1 MSSSQQPGPLAAVDY
16 TGVLRR
22 RWWVVAACAVVG
34 LLGAAAYLLVAPKTY
49 TASATVFVKT
59 TGADVGNGITG
70 NRTSGALVNLDTE
83 AQLVKSGTVAALAGR
98 SMHSSLTAYE
108 LAKQV
113 TVTVPPNSQVLTIAC
128 DAPTG
133 QGAAACANAFAAAY
147 LQNRSATAT
156 SVLNAQIKTL
166 AGKVSALEKSMAK
179 LNTAI
184 SGLAKNS
191 ATRLSDLAAL
201 AGDRI
206 QAKALNGQ
214 ITSLTGL
221 AANVNGGR
229 VITPA
234 TAPGKPSSPSKTVVL
249 PSGLVAGLVVG
260 LVVAFVWDRRDRR
273 LHTAAD
279 VERLLGLPVLLNL
292 SRKAF
297 GRQVSLA
304 SPRSQTGRAFTE
316 LAYTVA
322 ASLGEGSHVVLVAG
336 ATPGPGASVVAAN
349 LAAALARTHSE
360 AVLVCAD
367 TRDSVAPKLFGLGG
381 SRGLAEVVAGVA
393 TVGEVVRGPAGL
405 PGLWVIPPGLDTSLT
420 DYQLQYDTAR
430 ALTSQLRRDARF
442 VVIEAQAG
450 DDAADNLALAECA
463 DAAVL
468 TIEVEHVTQ
477 EEAADGMQRLQRIR
491 VSLLGAAAL
500 PPISDR
506 HAVRPVQGPPRGTA
520 QARDNGRSHGEFT
533 GTPPPPARTRDGHPA
548 PAPAARTR
556 DGHNDPADRATRH

>member
-1 MSSSQQPGPLAAVDY
+1 MSSSQQPGSLAAVDY

-22 RWWVVAACAVVG
+22 RWWVVAGFAVAG
-34 LLGAAAYLLVAPKTY
+34 LIGAAAYTVVAPKTY
-49 TASATVFVKT
+49 TATAAVAVKT

-70 NRTSGALVNLDTE
+70 ARTSGALVNLDTE
-83 AQLVKSGTVAALAGR
+83 AQFVTSGTVAGLAGR
-98 SMHSSLTAYE
+98 SMHSSLTPYQ

-113 TVTVPPNSQVLTIAC
+113 KVTVPPNSQVLTIAC
-128 DAPTG
+128 DAPTA
-133 QGAAACANAFAAAY
+133 QGAATCANAFAAAY
-147 LQNRSATAT
+147 LQNRSASAT
-156 SVLNAQIKTL
+156 LVLNAQIKTL
-166 AGKVSALEKSMAK
+166 AGKVSALEKEMAK
-179 LNTAI
+179 LNAAI
-184 SGLAKNS
+184 RGLGKNS
-191 ATRLSDLAAL
+191 ATRLADQTVL
-201 AGDRI
+201 AGEKI
-206 QAKALNGQ
+206 QARAFNGE
-214 ITSLTGL
+214 ITTVTGL
-221 AANVNGGR
+221 AANVNGGK

-234 TAPGKPSSPSKTVVL
+234 TPPGKPSSPSKSLVL
-249 PSGLVAGLVVG
+249 PSGLVAGLVIG
-260 LVVAFVWDRRDRR
+260 LIVAFVWDRRDKR

-292 SRKAF
+292 PRKAF

-367 TRDSVAPKLFGLGG
+367 TRDSVAPKLFGLAG

-442 VVIEAQAG
+442 VVIEAPAG

-468 TIEVEHVTQ
+468 TIEVEHVTR
-477 EEAADGMQRLQRIR
+477 EEAAGCITRLQRIR
-491 VSLLGAAAL
+491 VALLGAAAL
-500 PPISDR
+500 PVISDR
-506 HAVRPVQGPPRGTA
+506 HAVRPVQGPPRGAA
-520 QARDNGRSHGEFT
+520 QPRDNGRSHGEYT
-533 GTPPPPARTRDGHPA
+533 GTPAPAARAAPPPPARTRDGHS
-548 PAPAARTR
+548 
-556 DGHNDPADRATRH
+556 DPADRVTRH

>member
-1 MSSSQQPGPLAAVDY
+1 MSSSQQPGSLGAVDY

-22 RWWVVAACAVVG
+22 RWVVVAGFAVAG
-34 LLGAAAYLLVAPKTY
+34 LIGAAAYTVVAPKTY
-49 TASATVFVKT
+49 TATASVFVKT
-59 TGADVGNGITG
+59 TGADVGDGITG

-83 AQLVKSGTVAALAGR
+83 AQLVKSGTVAAIAGK
-98 SMHSSLTAYE
+98 SMHSSLTPYE

-133 QGAAACANAFAAAY
+133 PGAAACANAFAAAY
-147 LQNRSATAT
+147 LQNRSANAT

-179 LNTAI
+179 LNTTI

-191 ATRLSDLAAL
+191 ATRATDVAVLAS
-201 AGDRI
+201 DRI

-221 AANVNGGR
+221 AANVNGGS
-229 VITPA
+229 VYTAATP
-234 TAPGKPSSPSKTVVL
+234 PGKPSSPSKSLVL

-273 LHTAAD
+273 LHSAAD
-279 VERLLGLPVLLNL
+279 VGRLLGLPVLLNL

-367 TRDSVAPKLFGLGG
+367 TRDSVAPKLLGLTG
-381 SRGLAEVVAGVA
+381 S
-393 TVGEVVRGPAGL
+393 
-405 PGLWVIPPGLDTSLT
+405 PGLDTSLT

-468 TIEVEHVTQ
+468 TVEVEHATHEQ
-477 EEAADGMQRLQRIR
+477 AADGIRRLQRIR
-491 VSLLGAAAL
+491 VALLGAAVL

-506 HAVRPVQGPPRGTA
+506 HAVRPVQGPPRGAA
-520 QARDNGRSHGEFT
+520 QARDNGRPHGEYT
-533 GTPPPPARTRDGHPA
+533 GTQPPARARDGHPA
-548 PAPAARTR
+548 PAPTARTR
-556 DGHNDPADRATRH
+556 DGHN

>member
-1 MSSSQQPGPLAAVDY
+1 MSSSQQPGALAAVDY

-22 RWWVVAACAVVG
+22 RWWVVAACAVAG
-34 LLGAAAYLLVAPKTY
+34 LVAAAAYTVVAPKTY

-59 TGADVGNGITG
+59 TGADVGDGITG

-83 AQLVKSGTVAALAGR
+83 AQLVTSGTVAAIAGR
-98 SMHSSLTAYE
+98 SMHSSLTPYE
-108 LAKQV
+108 LGKQV
-113 TVTVPPNSQVLTIAC
+113 TVTVPPNSQVLSIAC

-133 QGAAACANAFAAAY
+133 QGAATCANAFAAAY
-147 LQNRSATAT
+147 LQNRSATAA
-156 SVLNAQIKTL
+156 SVLSAQIKTL
-166 AGKVSALEKSMAK
+166 AGKVSTLEKAMAK

-191 ATRLSDLAAL
+191 ATRLTDQASL

-206 QAKALNGQ
+206 QAKALNAQ
-214 ITSLTGL
+214 ITTLTGL

-229 VITPA
+229 VITAA
-234 TAPGKPSSPSKTVVL
+234 TPPGKPSSPAKSLVL
-249 PSGLVAGLVVG
+249 PSGLVAGLVIG
-260 LVVAFVWDRRDRR
+260 LVVAFVWDRRDKR

-279 VERLLGLPVLLNL
+279 VERLLGLPVLVNL

-367 TRDSVAPKLFGLGG
+367 TRDSVAPKLFGLAG

-468 TIEVEHVTQ
+468 TVEVEHVTH
-477 EEAADGMQRLQRIR
+477 EEAADGIRRLQRIR
-491 VSLLGAAAL
+491 VSLLGAAVL
-500 PPISDR
+500 PVISDR

-520 QARDNGRSHGEFT
+520 QARDNGRSHGDFT
-533 GTPPPPARTRDGHPA
+533 GAPAPA
-548 PAPAARTR
+548 ARATPAPAARTR
-556 DGHNDPADRATRH
+556 DGHSDPADRITRH

>member
-1 MSSSQQPGPLAAVDY
+1 MSSSQQPGSLGAVDY

-22 RWWVVAACAVVG
+22 RWWVVAGFAVAG
-34 LLGAAAYLLVAPKTY
+34 LIGAAAYTVVAPKTY
-49 TASATVFVKT
+49 TATATVFVKT
-59 TGADVGNGITG
+59 TGADVGDGITG

-83 AQLVKSGTVAALAGR
+83 AQ
-98 SMHSSLTAYE
+98 

-133 QGAAACANAFAAAY
+133 PGAAACANAFAAAY
-147 LQNRSATAT
+147 LQNRSAAAT

-179 LNTAI
+179 LNTSI

-191 ATRLSDLAAL
+191 ATRATDVAVLAS
-201 AGDRI
+201 DRI

-221 AANVNGGR
+221 AANVNGGS
-229 VITPA
+229 VYTAATP
-234 TAPGKPSSPSKTVVL
+234 PGKPSSPSKSLVL

-273 LHTAAD
+273 VHSAAD

-304 SPRSQTGRAFTE
+304 SPRSQTGRGFTE

-367 TRDSVAPKLFGLGG
+367 TRDSVAPKLFGLTG

-477 EEAADGMQRLQRIR
+477 EEAADCIMRLERIR

-506 HAVRPVQGPPRGTA
+506 HAVRPV
-520 QARDNGRSHGEFT
+520 
-533 GTPPPPARTRDGHPA
+533 
-548 PAPAARTR
+548 
-556 DGHNDPADRATRH
+556 

>member
-1 MSSSQQPGPLAAVDY
+1 MSSSQQPGSLAAVDY

-22 RWWVVAACAVVG
+22 RWWVVAGFAVAG
-34 LLGAAAYLLVAPKTY
+34 LIGAAAYTVVAPKTY
-49 TASATVFVKT
+49 TATAAVFVKT

-83 AQLVKSGTVAALAGR
+83 AQLVTSGTVATIAGR

-113 TVTVPPNSQVLTIAC
+113 KVTVPPNSQVLLIAC
-128 DAPTG
+128 YAPTG
-133 QGAAACANAFAAAY
+133 PGAAACANDFAAAY
-147 LQNRSATAT
+147 LKNRSASAT
-156 SVLNAQIKTL
+156 TVLNAQIKPL
-166 AGKVSALEKSMAK
+166 AAKVSALEKAMAK

-191 ATRLSDLAAL
+191 ATRLTDQAAL
-201 AGDRI
+201 AGDKI
-206 QAKALNGQ
+206 QARSLNGE
-214 ITSLTGL
+214 ITTLTGL
-221 AANVNGGR
+221 AANVDGGY
-229 VITPA
+229 VITAA
-234 TAPGKPSSPSKTVVL
+234 TPPSKPSSPSKTLVL
-249 PSGLVAGLVVG
+249 PSGLVAGLVLG
-260 LVVAFVWDRRDRR
+260 LIVAFVWDRRDKR

-367 TRDSVAPKLFGLGG
+367 MRDSVAPELFGLSD
-381 SRGLAEVVAGVA
+381 SRGLAEVVAGLA
-393 TVGEVVRGPAGL
+393 TVGEVVRGPAGM
-405 PGLWVIPPGLDTSLT
+405 PGLWVIPPGSDTSLAE
-420 DYQLQYDTAR
+420 YNLQYDTAR

-442 VVIEAQAG
+442 VVVEVQAG
-450 DDAADNLALAECA
+450 DEGADTFALAEFA
-463 DAAVL
+463 DGALVTVEIERTLRDEAGVCIKRLQRMRIPVLGAAVL
-468 TIEVEHVTQ
+468 P
-477 EEAADGMQRLQRIR
+477 A
-491 VSLLGAAAL
+491 
-500 PPISDR
+500 ISDR
-506 HAVRPVQGPPRGTA
+506 YTIRPAQPPPRPG
-520 QARDNGRSHGEFT
+520 QSQGRDNTLAGRPAGELS
-533 GTPPPPARTRDGHPA
+533 GAPPVNSRPARTREGH
-548 PAPAARTR
+548 
-556 DGHNDPADRATRH
+556 GNPADRVTGR

>member
-1 MSSSQQPGPLAAVDY
+1 MSSSQQPGSVAAVDY

-22 RWWVVAACAVVG
+22 RWLVVAACAVVG
-34 LLGAAAYLLVAPKTY
+34 LLGAVAYLLVAPKTY
-49 TASATVFVKT
+49 TATATVFVKT
-59 TGADVGNGITG
+59 TGADVGDGITG
-70 NRTSGALVNLDTE
+70 NRTGGALVNLDTE
-83 AQLVKSGTVAALAGR
+83 AQLVKSGSVAALAGR

-113 TVTVPPNSQVLTIAC
+113 TVTVPPNSQVLSIAC

-133 QGAAACANAFAAAY
+133 AGAAACANAFAAAY

-166 AGKVSALEKSMAK
+166 AGKVSALEKAMAK

-191 ATRLSDLAAL
+191 ATRLTDQSVL

-229 VITPA
+229 VVTPA

-249 PSGLVAGLVVG
+249 PSGLVAGLVIG
-260 LVVAFVWDRRDRR
+260 LVVAFVWDRRDKR
-273 LHTAAD
+273 LHSAAD
-279 VERLLGLPVLLNL
+279 VERLLGLPVLVNL

-367 TRDSVAPKLFGLGG
+367 TRDSVAPKLFGLSG

-468 TIEVEHVTQ
+468 TVEVEHVTH
-477 EEAADGMQRLQRIR
+477 EEATDCITRLQRIR

-500 PPISDR
+500 PVISDR
-506 HAVRPVQGPPRGTA
+506 HAVRPVQAPPRGA
-520 QARDNGRSHGEFT
+520 APARDNGRSHGEFT
-533 GTPPPPARTRDGHPA
+533 GPPAPAPRARDGHPA
-548 PAPAARTR
+548 PAPAPRAR
-556 DGHNDPADRATRH
+556 DGHTDPADRATRH

>member
-1 MSSSQQPGPLAAVDY
+1 MSSSQQPGPVAAVDY

-34 LLGAAAYLLVAPKTY
+34 LLGAAAYLVVAPKTY
-49 TASATVFVKT
+49 TAAATVFVKT
-59 TGADVGNGITG
+59 TGADVGDGITG

-83 AQLVKSGTVAALAGR
+83 AQLVKSGTVAVLAGR

-191 ATRLSDLAAL
+191 ATRLADLAAL

-234 TAPGKPSSPSKTVVL
+234 TAPGKPSSPSKSVVL

-304 SPRSQTGRAFTE
+304 SPRSPTGRAFTE

-420 DYQLQYDTAR
+420 EYQLQYDTAR

-477 EEAADGMQRLQRIR
+477 EEAADGIRRLQRIR

-500 PPISDR
+500 PAISDR
-506 HAVRPVQGPPRGTA
+506 HAVRPVQGPPRGAA

-533 GTPPPPARTRDGHPA
+533 GTPPPPARARDGHPA
-548 PAPAARTR
+548 PPPAARTR

>member
-1 MSSSQQPGPLAAVDY
+1 
-16 TGVLRR
+16 
-22 RWWVVAACAVVG
+22 
-34 LLGAAAYLLVAPKTY
+34 
-49 TASATVFVKT
+49 
-59 TGADVGNGITG
+59 
-70 NRTSGALVNLDTE
+70 
-83 AQLVKSGTVAALAGR
+83 
-98 SMHSSLTAYE
+98 
-108 LAKQV
+108 
-113 TVTVPPNSQVLTIAC
+113 
-128 DAPTG
+128 
-133 QGAAACANAFAAAY
+133 
-147 LQNRSATAT
+147 
-156 SVLNAQIKTL
+156 
-166 AGKVSALEKSMAK
+166 VSALEKSMAK
-179 LNTAI
+179 LSTAI
-184 SGLAKNS
+184 GGLAKKS
-191 ATRLSDLAAL
+191 ATRLTDQTGL

-206 QAKALNGQ
+206 QAKALNAR
-214 ITSLTGL
+214 ITTLTGL
-221 AANVNGGR
+221 AANVNGGK

-234 TAPGKPSSPSKTVVL
+234 TPPGKPSSPSKSLVL
-249 PSGLVAGLVVG
+249 PSGLVAGLVIG
-260 LVVAFVWDRRDRR
+260 LIVAFVWDRRDKR

-367 TRDSVAPKLFGLGG
+367 TRDSVAPKLFGLAG

-468 TIEVEHVTQ
+468 TVEVEHVTR
-477 EEAADGMQRLQRIR
+477 EEAAGCITRLQRIR
-491 VSLLGAAAL
+491 VALLGAAAL
-500 PPISDR
+500 PAISDR
-506 HAVRPVQGPPRGTA
+506 HAVRPVQGPPRSAA
-520 QARDNGRSHGEFT
+520 QARDNGRPHGEYT
-533 GTPPPPARTRDGHPA
+533 GPPAPAARATPAPATRTRDGH
-548 PAPAARTR
+548 
-556 DGHNDPADRATRH
+556 GDPADRATRH

>member
-1 MSSSQQPGPLAAVDY
+1 MSSSQQPGPVAAVDY

-34 LLGAAAYLLVAPKTY
+34 LLGAAAYLVVAPKTY
-49 TASATVFVKT
+49 TATATVFVKT
-59 TGADVGNGITG
+59 TGADVGDGITG

-234 TAPGKPSSPSKTVVL
+234 TAPGKPSSPSKSVVL

-304 SPRSQTGRAFTE
+304 SPRSPTGRAFTE

-420 DYQLQYDTAR
+420 EYQLQYDTAR

-442 VVIEAQAG
+442 VVIEAPAG

-477 EEAADGMQRLQRIR
+477 QEAADGIRRLQRIR

-506 HAVRPVQGPPRGTA
+506 HAVRPVQGPPRGAA

-533 GTPPPPARTRDGHPA
+533 GTPPPPARARDGHPA
-548 PAPAARTR
+548 PPPAARTR
-556 DGHNDPADRATRH
+556 DAHNDPADRATRH

>member
-1 MSSSQQPGPLAAVDY
+1 MSSSQQPGSVAAVDY
-16 TGVLRR
+16 MGVLRR
-22 RWWVVAACAVVG
+22 RWLVVAACAVLG

-49 TASATVFVKT
+49 TATATVFVKT

-83 AQLVKSGTVAALAGR
+83 AQLVKSGTVAAIAGKA
-98 SMHSSLTAYE
+98 MHSSLTAYE

-133 QGAAACANAFAAAY
+133 PGAAACANAFAAAY

-179 LNTAI
+179 MNTAI

-191 ATRLSDLAAL
+191 ATRLTDQSVLAS
-201 AGDRI
+201 DRI
-206 QAKALNGQ
+206 QAKALNDQ

-221 AANVNGGR
+221 AANSNGGK
-229 VITPA
+229 IYTPA
-234 TAPGKPSSPSKTVVL
+234 TAPGKPSSPSKTLVL
-249 PSGLVAGLVVG
+249 PSGLFAGLVVG
-260 LVVAFVWDRRDRR
+260 LIVAFVWDRRDKR
-273 LHTAAD
+273 LHSAAD

-304 SPRSQTGRAFTE
+304 SPRSQTGRGFTE

-367 TRDSVAPKLFGLGG
+367 ARDSVAPKLFGLSG

-420 DYQLQYDTAR
+420 EYQLQYDTAR

-468 TIEVEHVTQ
+468 TVEIEHATQ
-477 EEAADGMQRLQRIR
+477 EEAADCIQRLQRIR

-500 PPISDR
+500 PVISDR
-506 HAVRPVQGPPRGTA
+506 QAVRPVQGPARGGA
-520 QARDNGRSHGEFT
+520 VPRDNGRSHGELT
-533 GTPPPPARTRDGHPA
+533 GAPAPAPRPRDGHPA
-548 PAPAARTR
+548 PTPAARAPA
-556 DGHNDPADRATRH
+556 GHPDPADRATRH